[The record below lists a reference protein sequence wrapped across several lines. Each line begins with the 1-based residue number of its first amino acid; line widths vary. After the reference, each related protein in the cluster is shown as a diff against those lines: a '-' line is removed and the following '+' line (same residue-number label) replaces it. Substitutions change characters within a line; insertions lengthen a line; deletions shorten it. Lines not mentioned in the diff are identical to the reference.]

1 MREATITP
9 HLMKT
14 RMKRSGQ
21 SEPTCNSLLPIKMTK
36 TENLLNIIMRFLT
49 SLSQS
54 IIPTAH
60 RDTEIENPCRQKA
73 HATEKERDGIIEGW
87 RKTLVAHGNRR
98 EKSIWCLW
106 MLVED
111 AVLVPF
117 GRGGDL
123 LILLA
128 EEALTDFSQV

>member
-36 TENLLNIIMRFLT
+36 TENLLDIIMRFLT

-73 HATEKERDGIIEGW
+73 HATEKDRDGIIEGW

-98 EKSIWCLW
+98 EKSIWCLLDVGGGCRAGAIW
-106 MLVED
+106 Q
-111 AVLVPF
+111 
-117 GRGGDL
+117 RGGSPHPFSRGS
-123 LILLA
+123 
-128 EEALTDFSQV
+128 TDGF

>member
-1 MREATITP
+1 M
-9 HLMKT
+9 
-14 RMKRSGQ
+14 
-21 SEPTCNSLLPIKMTK
+21 
-36 TENLLNIIMRFLT
+36 
-49 SLSQS
+49 
-54 IIPTAH
+54 
-60 RDTEIENPCRQKA
+60 
-73 HATEKERDGIIEGW
+73 ATEERNLSG
-87 RKTLVAHGNRR
+87 AF
-98 EKSIWCLW
+98 W

>member
-1 MREATITP
+1 M
-9 HLMKT
+9 
-14 RMKRSGQ
+14 
-21 SEPTCNSLLPIKMTK
+21 LPIKMTK
-36 TENLLNIIMRFLT
+36 KENLLDIIMRFLT

-54 IIPTAH
+54 IIPTTH
-60 RDTEIENPCRQKA
+60 RDTEMENPCRQKA
-73 HATEKERDGIIEGW
+73 HESEKERDGATEGW
-87 RKTLVAHGNRR
+87 SKTLVAHGNRK

-117 GRGGDL
+117 GRGGGGL

-128 EEALTDFSQV
+128 EEALADFSQV